1 MSLDPGKKTQD
12 ITCLGKGR
20 NEAADDHHGDVDSGN
35 DGPVLFGTVLLALS
49 ALEYDFMLGIGWRP
63 VADPAEA

>member
-1 MSLDPGKKTQD
+1 MI
-12 ITCLGKGR
+12 IT
-20 NEAADDHHGDVDSGN
+20 AALAGMM
-35 DGPVLFGTVLLALS
+35 GPALFGTVLLALS

>member
-1 MSLDPGKKTQD
+1 MIIMVKSIAGMMGT
-12 ITCLGKGR
+12 
-20 NEAADDHHGDVDSGN
+20 
-35 DGPVLFGTVLLALS
+35 VLFGTVLLGTVLLALS